1 MLKFRLLFT
10 LLFLMLGFTVANAQ
24 DDADIQKQQFDEPR
38 RPQLLREL
46 GLRQAQIRQIR
57 LINGENKEKLR
68 EATFRMREA
77 RGNLDAAIYSDNAD
91 TSVIETKLR
100 EFQNAQAEVA
110 KIRTMTEL
118 AIRKVLTPEQLVRF
132 RELRQ
137 GFQQTR
143 QNRREIRQERRQNPQ
158 KPRLGNGQK
167 PLRQD

>member
-10 LLFLMLGFTVANAQ
+10 LLFLTLGFTAVNAQ
-24 DDADIQKQQFDEPR
+24 NDADAPKQQFDEPN

-46 GLRQAQIRQIR
+46 GLRQEQIRQIR

-68 EATFRMREA
+68 EANFRLREA
-77 RGNLDAAIYSDNAD
+77 RRNLDAAIYSDNAD
-91 TSVIETKLR
+91 NLLVETKLR

-110 KIRTMTEL
+110 KIRTLTEL

-137 GFQQTR
+137 GFEQFR
-143 QNRREIRQERRQNPQ
+143 QNRQNNRRERIQNPQ
-158 KPRLGNGQK
+158 IRRLGNGQK
-167 PLRQD
+167 PPRQD